1 MPDFKRIDDL
11 NTQLAAGI
19 GRNDDAAG
27 GRDGDRTNAA
37 FAFNPNLS
45 RVGNLR
51 RGARNF
57 GTSALVD
64 TQILPRGYIRNLT
77 TSIGDNLIKFPNMK
91 CKFQFN
97 PQDIQHQIEARKD
110 MYLPILQDPAQ
121 LNQPMAGN
129 ASFAFELIFDRTME
143 VNSNVSKQD
152 QNGMPDVNS
161 PDTVGVFHD
170 LRMLYS
176 IIGQGLSQDLMDA
189 QIEKIKGD
197 IKAYASRNYNE
208 LNIQFNAEEN
218 TFSATKTNTEGDT
231 YIDDPNSVAT
241 MEFLNSIGTEPG
253 DASIASFMDNINVG
267 NSAFLI
273 PQPCRVL
280 FSPMFMVDGFV
291 MNTNVLFTKFSSK
304 MIPIQCKVYL
314 QMQAIYIGFAK
325 PKTFVTAQIE
335 QTIEATNAATKE
347 YNSEKSTLKTLLG
360 SNLRTISVA
369 YSGDTRVL
377 TNKEDATILSYDVAE
392 SKGPGGK
399 PKANFGW
406 IYQPIWLYGT
416 KDFLY
421 NRPYR
426 VKGTVGGTWD
436 KPVTGDTGEY
446 YDPAIR
452 LDYEN
457 PISSPFFPPTFS
469 IRPTPS
475 KSEYETIKEK
485 VFEDLDSSSPYIDIK
500 CRMFVYGPF
509 DTQALADTF
518 KETIS
523 TTQGANPPNGD
534 IKEAGVV
541 IGNNRIGA
549 YSVGGRADSKNEWE
563 DFAEKPTNWSITTT
577 SYDSKYNSN
586 NRSSTAFGPFTKNSS
601 NNSIFDK
608 IKDISRDDADPL
620 DSNQVYELYRDS
632 DPGQSLYKEQD
643 NPKWDNTLSGSRE
656 SYEGSEL
663 YLVPIGLYDYA
674 PDSLLQLVDDVH
686 GLSNKYFVALTIV
699 DVVYDLTG
707 TDSQVTGS
715 AVGYGIKAVTLKGD
729 YTGYIA
735 EVDIMY
741 V

>member
-1 MPDFKRIDDL
+1 MPDYKKIDDL
-11 NTQLAAGI
+11 NRELVSGI
-19 GRNDDAAG
+19 GRNLDSAGDD
-27 GRDGDRTNAA
+27 RSNAA

-51 RGARNF
+51 RGTSGF
-57 GTSALVD
+57 GNSALVD

-143 VNSNVSKQD
+143 VNSNVSRQD
-152 QNGMPDVNS
+152 QNNMPDVNS

-197 IKAYASRNYNE
+197 IKAYAQRNYNE
-208 LNIQFNAEEN
+208 LNIQFDPNDQVN
-218 TFSATKTNTEGDT
+218 PFSATSTGIDADT
-231 YIDDPNSVAT
+231 QVDDPNSIAT
-241 MEFLNSIGTEPG
+241 SNFLNNLGTEPG
-253 DASIASFMDNINVG
+253 SASISSFMDNINVG

-325 PKTFVTAQIE
+325 PKTFVTAQIDT
-335 QTIEATNAATKE
+335 TIKENNEATASYE
-347 YNSEKSTLKTLLG
+347 SEKGTIKTLLQ

-377 TNKEDATILSYDVAE
+377 TNKEDATIPSYDVAE
-392 SKGPGGK
+392 STGLGGK
-399 PKANFGW
+399 PKENFGW

-421 NRPYR
+421 TRPYR
-426 VKGTVGGTWD
+426 IKTDLNWD
-436 KPVTGDTGEY
+436 KPQPGDTGDY
-446 YDPAIR
+446 YDEAIR
-452 LDYEN
+452 LDYTN

-485 VFEDLDSSSPYIDIK
+485 VFEDLDSSSPYVDIK
-500 CRMFVYGPF
+500 CRMLVYGPF
-509 DTQALADTF
+509 NTKAIADSFKDT
-518 KETIS
+518 KIS
-523 TTQGANPPNGD
+523 TTPGAQPPQGP
-534 IKEAGVV
+534 EL
-541 IGNNRIGA
+541 IGA
-549 YSVGGRADSKNEWE
+549 YGIGSRAENKKDWE
-563 DFAEKPTNWSITTT
+563 NIAEKPRNWSISSTT
-577 SYDSKYNSN
+577 YDPKYNSSN
-586 NRSSTAFGPFTKNSS
+586 LSSKAFGPSTKNSS
-601 NNSIFDK
+601 NKSIFDK
-608 IKDISRDDADPL
+608 IKEIARGNTIDPL
-620 DSNQVYELYRDS
+620 DSNQVEELFRDT
-632 DPGQSLYKEQD
+632 DAGQTLYKEQD
-643 NPKWDNTLSGSRE
+643 NPEWDQLRPGSRE
-656 SYEGSEL
+656 AVPGSGL
-663 YLVPIGLYDYA
+663 YLVPLGLYDNT

-686 GLSNKYFVALTIV
+686 DLSDKYFVVLTIV
-699 DVVYDLTG
+699 NVVYDLTG
-707 TDSQVTGS
+707 TDSLVTTRSEG
-715 AVGYGIKAVTLKGD
+715 AGIKAVSLKGD
-729 YTGYIA
+729 YTGFIA
-735 EVDIMY
+735 EVDVTY

>member
-1 MPDFKRIDDL
+1 MPDYKKIDNL
-11 NTQLAAGI
+11 NTQLIAGI
-19 GRNDDAAG
+19 GRNLDSAGDD
-27 GRDGDRTNAA
+27 RSNDA

-51 RGARNF
+51 RGTSNF
-57 GTSALVD
+57 GNSALVD

-143 VNSNVSKQD
+143 VNSNLSRQD
-152 QNGMPDVNS
+152 QNGMPDVSS

-189 QIEKIKGD
+189 QIEKLKGD
-197 IKAYASRNYNE
+197 IKAYAERNYNE
-208 LNIQFNAEEN
+208 LNIQFNPEDQ
-218 TFSATKTNTEGDT
+218 TFFATSTGVDADT
-231 YIDDPNSVAT
+231 QIPDPNSIAT
-241 MEFLNSIGTEPG
+241 SEFLNSIGTEPG
-253 DASIASFMDNINVG
+253 SAGIASFMDNINVG

-335 QTIEATNAATKE
+335 QNIEETNSATAAYE
-347 YNSEKSTLKTLLG
+347 SEKNTIKTLLQ

-377 TNKEDATILSYDVAE
+377 TNKSDATLLSYDVAE
-392 SKGPGGK
+392 SKGIGGK
-399 PKANFGW
+399 PKADFGW
-406 IYQPIWLYGT
+406 IYQPVWLYGT

-426 VKGTVGGTWD
+426 IKSDLNWD
-436 KPVTGDTGEY
+436 KPQPGDTGEY

-452 LDYEN
+452 LDYQN

-485 VFEDLDSSSPYIDIK
+485 VFEDLDSSSPYVDIK
-500 CRMFVYGPF
+500 CRMFIYGPF
-509 DTQALADTF
+509 ANKTLADKF
-518 KETIS
+518 IKDKVS
-523 TTQGANPPNGD
+523 TNQGATPPT
-534 IKEAGVV
+534 
-541 IGNNRIGA
+541 GNERIGA
-549 YSVGGRADSKNEWE
+549 YSIGSRADNKNDWE
-563 DFAEKPTNWSITTT
+563 NIAEKPTNWSISSTT
-577 SYDSKYNSN
+577 YNPKYNSSN
-586 NRSSTAFGPFTKNSS
+586 ISSKAFGPFTKNSS
-601 NNSIFDK
+601 NKSVFDK
-608 IKDISRDDADPL
+608 IKEIARGDDIDPL
-620 DSNQVYELYRDS
+620 DSNQVEELYRDT

-643 NPKWDNTLSGSRE
+643 NPEWDQLRPGSRE
-656 SYEGSEL
+656 TIPGSGL
-663 YLVPIGLYDYA
+663 YLVPIGLYDA
-674 PDSLLQLVDDVH
+674 TPDSLLQLVDDVH
-686 GLSNKYFVALTIV
+686 NLSDKYFVALTIV
-699 DVVYDLTG
+699 DVLYDLTG

-715 AVGYGIKAVTLKGD
+715 SIGYGAKAVSLKGD
-729 YTGYIA
+729 YTGFIA
-735 EVDIMY
+735 EVDVMY

>member
-11 NTQLAAGI
+11 NTQLAVGI
-19 GRNDDAAG
+19 GRNEDAAG
-27 GRDGDRTNAA
+27 GIDGDRSNNA

-51 RGARNF
+51 RGTSGF
-57 GTSALVD
+57 GNSALVD

-143 VNSNVSKQD
+143 VNSNVSRQD

-197 IKAYASRNYNE
+197 IKAYAQRNYNE
-208 LNIQFNAEEN
+208 LNIQFDPNGQ
-218 TFSATKTNTEGDT
+218 TFFATTTGVDADT
-231 YIDDPNSVAT
+231 QVDDPNSIAT
-241 MEFLNSIGTEPG
+241 SDFLNNLGTEPG
-253 DASIASFMDNINVG
+253 SASISSFMDNINVG

-325 PKTFVTAQIE
+325 PKTFVTAQLDT
-335 QTIEATNAATKE
+335 TINENNEATAA
-347 YNSEKSTLKTLLG
+347 YASEKSTLKTLLQ

-377 TNKEDATILSYDVAE
+377 TNKEDGTLLSLDVE
-392 SKGPGGK
+392 QSTGLGGK
-399 PKANFGW
+399 PKENFGW

-426 VKGTVGGTWD
+426 IKSELNWD
-436 KPVTGDTGEY
+436 KPQPGDTGEY

-452 LDYEN
+452 LDYTN

-485 VFEDLDSSSPYIDIK
+485 VFEDLDSSSPYVDIK
-500 CRMFVYGPF
+500 CRMLVYGPF
-509 DTQALADTF
+509 NNKDLADSF
-518 KETIS
+518 KDKKVI
-523 TTQGANPPNGD
+523 TTPGAQPPQGP
-534 IKEAGVV
+534 EL
-541 IGNNRIGA
+541 IGA
-549 YSVGGRADSKNEWE
+549 YTIGSKAENKKDWE
-563 DFAEKPTNWSITTT
+563 KIAEKPRNWSISSTT
-577 SYDSKYNSN
+577 YDPKYNSN
-586 NRSSTAFGPFTKNSS
+586 NLSSKAFGPSTKNSS
-601 NNSIFDK
+601 NKSIFDK
-608 IKDISRDDADPL
+608 IKEIARGDTIDPK
-620 DSNQVYELYRDS
+620 DSNQVEELFRDT
-632 DPGQSLYKEQD
+632 DAGQTLYKEQD
-643 NPKWDNTLSGSRE
+643 NPEWDQQHPTGSRE
-656 SYEGSEL
+656 TAPGSGL
-663 YLVPIGLYDYA
+663 FLVPLGLYDDT

-686 GLSNKYFVALTIV
+686 GLSDKYFVVLTIV
-699 DVVYDLTG
+699 NVVYDLTG
-707 TDSQVTGS
+707 TDSLVTTRSDG
-715 AVGYGIKAVTLKGD
+715 AGIKVASIKGD
-729 YTGYIA
+729 LAGYVA
-735 EVDIMY
+735 EVELQY

>member
-1 MPDFKRIDDL
+1 MPDFKKITDL

-19 GRNDDAAG
+19 GRNEDAAG
-27 GRDGDRTNAA
+27 GKAGDRSNAP
-37 FAFNPNLS
+37 FALNPNLS

-51 RGARNF
+51 RGASNF
-57 GTSALVD
+57 GTSAISD

-143 VNSNVSKQD
+143 VNSSLSKED
-152 QNGMPDVNS
+152 QNGMPDVSS

-197 IKAYASRNYNE
+197 IKAYATRNYNE
-208 LNIQFNAEEN
+208 LNIQYNPDTKAF
-218 TFSATKTNTEGDT
+218 FATTTGVDAAT
-231 YIDDPNSVAT
+231 QLTDPNSDAT
-241 MEFLNSIGTEPG
+241 SKFLNSIGTEPG
-253 DASIASFMDNINVG
+253 DSGIASFMDNINVG

-325 PKTFVTAQIE
+325 PKTFVTAQIDE
-335 QTIEATNAATKE
+335 TIKETDAATIE
-347 YNSEKSTLKTLLG
+347 YQSERSAIRTVLQTE
-360 SNLRTISVA
+360 LRTISVA
-369 YSGDTRVL
+369 YSGDTRLL
-377 TNKEDATILSYDVAE
+377 TGREDATVYTNDVDQ
-392 SKGPGGK
+392 STGFGGK
-399 PKANFGW
+399 AKGYFGW

-421 NRPYR
+421 NRPWR
-426 VKGTVGGTWD
+426 IKGDDLIWN
-436 KPVTGDTGEY
+436 KPQSSDTGEY
-446 YDPAIR
+446 YDAAVR
-452 LDYEN
+452 LDYLN
-457 PISSPFFPPTFS
+457 PISSPYFPPTFS

-485 VFEDLDSSSPYIDIK
+485 VFENLESSSPYIDIK
-500 CRMFVYGPF
+500 CRMFIYGPF
-509 DTQALADTF
+509 DT
-518 KETIS
+518 E
-523 TTQGANPPNGD
+523 
-534 IKEAGVV
+534 V
-541 IGNNRIGA
+541 IGNTFKSKISVAQGAVPPSGDNLIGA
-549 YSVGGRADSKNEWE
+549 YSVGSRAENKDGWE
-563 DFAEKPTNWSITTT
+563 AIAKEPRNWSISLTN
-577 SYDSKYNSN
+577 YDGVYNSN
-586 NRSSTAFGPFTKNSS
+586 NKSSKAFGPSTKNSS
-601 NNSIFDK
+601 KKNIFDK
-608 IKDISRDDADPL
+608 IHEIAYGNNINPK
-620 DSNQVYELYRDS
+620 DSNQVEGLYRDP
-632 DPGQSLYKEQD
+632 DQGQTLYKEND
-643 NPKWDNTLSGSRE
+643 NPKWDNLRPGSRE
-656 SYEGSEL
+656 SSLDSGL
-663 YLVPIGLYDYA
+663 YYVPLGLYDVT
-674 PDSLLQLVDDVH
+674 PDSLLQFVDDIH
-686 GLSNKYFVALTIV
+686 HLSDKYFVVVTIV

-715 AVGYGIKAVTLKGD
+715 SIGYGIKVDCMKGD
-729 YTGYIA
+729 NTGYA
-735 EVDIMY
+735 PEVDMMY

>member
-1 MPDFKRIDDL
+1 MPDYKKINDL

-19 GRNDDAAG
+19 GRNEDAAG
-27 GRDGDRTNAA
+27 GLAGDRSNNA

-51 RGARNF
+51 KGTSNF
-57 GTSALVD
+57 GKSALVD

-143 VNSNVSKQD
+143 VNSSLSRQD
-152 QNGMPDVNS
+152 QSGMPDVNS

-197 IKAYASRNYNE
+197 IKAYARRNYNE
-208 LNIQFNAEEN
+208 LNIQFNPDDQ
-218 TFSATKTNTEGDT
+218 TFFATTTGLGDNPDEQT
-231 YIDDPNSVAT
+231 PDPNSTAT
-241 MEFLNSIGTEPG
+241 SNFLNSIGTEPG
-253 DASIASFMDNINVG
+253 DAGIASFMDNINVG

-325 PKTFVTAQIE
+325 PKTFVTAQIDETIE
-335 QTIEATNAATKE
+335 QTNDATAE
-347 YNSEKSTLKTLLG
+347 YGSEKGTLKTLLQ

-392 SKGPGGK
+392 SKGLGGK
-399 PKANFGW
+399 PKADFGW

-426 VKGTVGGTWD
+426 IKSDLNWD
-436 KPVTGDTGEY
+436 KPQPGDTGDY
-446 YDPAIR
+446 YDSAIR
-452 LDYEN
+452 LDYTN

-485 VFEDLDSSSPYIDIK
+485 VFEDLGSSSPYIDIK

-509 DTQALADTF
+509 ANETLADKF
-518 KETIS
+518 IKDKVS
-523 TTQGANPPNGD
+523 TNQGAAPPQVP
-534 IKEAGVV
+534 EL
-541 IGNNRIGA
+541 IGA
-549 YSVGGRADSKNEWE
+549 YSIGSKAENKNEWG
-563 DFAEKPTNWSITTT
+563 DIAEKPTNWSISSTT
-577 SYDSKYNSN
+577 YNPKYNSSN
-586 NRSSTAFGPFTKNSS
+586 LSSKAFGPSTKNSS
-601 NNSIFDK
+601 NKSVFDK
-608 IKDISRDDADPL
+608 IKEISRGGAIDPL
-620 DSNQVYELYRDS
+620 DSNQVEELYRDT
-632 DPGQSLYKEQD
+632 DQGQSLYKEQD
-643 NPKWDNTLSGSRE
+643 NPEWDQLRPGSRE
-656 SYEGSEL
+656 STPGSGL
-663 YLVPIGLYDYA
+663 YLVPIGLYDA
-674 PDSLLQLVDDVH
+674 TPDSLLQLVDDVH
-686 GLSNKYFVALTIV
+686 NLSDKHFVVLTIV
-699 DVVYDLTG
+699 DVSYDLTG

-715 AVGYGIKAVTLKGD
+715 SVGYGMKVVAIKGD
-729 YTGYIA
+729 YTGYVA
-735 EVDIMY
+735 EVELQY

>member
-11 NTQLAAGI
+11 NKELAAGI
-19 GRNDDAAG
+19 GRNEDAAG
-27 GRDGDRTNAA
+27 GKAGDRTNAA

-57 GTSALVD
+57 GNSALVD

-143 VNSNVSKQD
+143 VNSNLSRQD
-152 QNGMPDVNS
+152 QNGMPDVSS

-189 QIEKIKGD
+189 QVEKIKGD
-197 IKAYASRNYNE
+197 IKAYAQRNYNE
-208 LNIQFNAEEN
+208 LNIQYNSDG

-231 YIDDPNSVAT
+231 YIEDPNSIAT
-241 MEFLNSIGTEPG
+241 RDFLNSIGTEPG
-253 DASIASFMDNINVG
+253 DASISSFMDNINVG

-335 QTIEATNAATKE
+335 ETIKETNAATAA
-347 YNSEKSTLKTLLG
+347 YDSEKSTIKTVLQ
-360 SNLRTISVA
+360 SNLRTMSVA

-392 SKGPGGK
+392 SKGLGGK
-399 PKANFGW
+399 PTENFGW

-426 VKGTVGGTWD
+426 IKSDLNWN
-436 KPVTGDTGEY
+436 KPQPGDDGYY
-446 YDPAIR
+446 YDDAIR
-452 LDYEN
+452 LDYTN

-485 VFEDLDSSSPYIDIK
+485 VFEDLDSSSPYVDIK

-509 DTQALADTF
+509 NTDALSEAF
-518 KETIS
+518 KSKITMTPGVS
-523 TTQGANPPNGD
+523 PPQGP
-534 IKEAGVV
+534 EL
-541 IGNNRIGA
+541 IGA
-549 YSVGGRADSKNEWE
+549 YSIGSRAEDKKDWE
-563 DFAEKPTNWSITTT
+563 NIAEKPANWSISSTTF
-577 SYDSKYNSN
+577 DPKYNSAN
-586 NRSSTAFGPFTKNSS
+586 ISSKAFGPSTKNSS
-601 NNSIFDK
+601 NKSIFDK
-608 IKDISRDDADPL
+608 IKEIARGDDIDDK
-620 DSNQVYELYRDS
+620 DSNQVEELFRDT
-632 DPGQSLYKEQD
+632 DPGQTLYKEQD
-643 NPKWDNTLSGSRE
+643 NPEWDNTRPGSRE
-656 SYEGSEL
+656 TAEGTGL
-663 YLVPIGLYDYA
+663 YLVPIGLYDA
-674 PDSLLQLVDDVH
+674 TPDSLLQLVDTVH
-686 GLSNKYFVALTIV
+686 GLSDKHFVVLTIV
-699 DVVYDLTG
+699 NVVYDLTG
-707 TDSQVTGS
+707 TDSQVTTRS
-715 AVGYGIKAVTLKGD
+715 EGYGIKAVSLKGD
-729 YTGYIA
+729 YTGYVA
-735 EVDIMY
+735 EVDITY